1 MKDSKD
7 DAYSAGES
15 SESLETLST
24 GMLVCMIFLA
34 LTVPVWLVF
43 QMFLLTVEGVPS
55 TVFWLFVRVGWLY
68 LPAVVVGFMRA
79 LRRRPSEGDQCL
91 TLLLPP
97 AVVVGC
103 LVLLLALEGLM
114 GKG

>member
-1 MKDSKD
+1 MKGTKD
-7 DAYSAGES
+7 EDFSPGEG

-24 GMLVCMIFLA
+24 GALVCMIFLA

-43 QMFLLTVEGVPS
+43 QMFLLTVERVPS
-55 TVFWLFVRVGWLY
+55 VVFWLFMQVGWLY
-68 LPAVVVGFMRA
+68 LPAVVVGFIRA
-79 LRRRPSEGDQCL
+79 LRRRPSEGDPCL
-91 TLLLPP
+91 TLLQPP

-103 LVLLLALEGLM
+103 LVLLLALERLM